1 MIEETLAATPGGDV
15 RAGPPAEADAGGWLP
30 SQVAALA
37 VVATA
42 GLMVSL
48 TMSVL
53 IPVLPQVADDLHSST
68 TSTEWLLTSTLLTA
82 AVAVPIAGRLVT
94 CTASG

>member
-1 MIEETLAATPGGDV
+1 MIEETPAATPGGDV
-15 RAGPPAEADAGGWLP
+15 RAGPSAEADAGRWLP

-53 IPVLPQVADDLHSST
+53 IPVLPQVADDL
-68 TSTEWLLTSTLLTA
+68 
-82 AVAVPIAGRLVT
+82 P
-94 CTASG
+94 